1 MMNLYL
7 CLIKGKIAIID
18 NGFDRVS
25 CERFS
30 EAIVLQIMQY

>member
-7 CLIKGKIAIID
+7 YLIKGKIDIID
-18 NGFDRVS
+18 IGFDRVS

-30 EAIVLQIMQY
+30 KAIVLQIMQY